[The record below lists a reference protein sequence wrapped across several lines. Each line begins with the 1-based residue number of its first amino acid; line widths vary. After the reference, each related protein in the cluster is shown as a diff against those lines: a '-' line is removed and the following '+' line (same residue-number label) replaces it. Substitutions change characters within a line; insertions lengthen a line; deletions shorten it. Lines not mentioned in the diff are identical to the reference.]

1 MKKILFYV
9 IVHTLLITSAFAQQY
24 QWAKTF
30 DANGTLGNRWD
41 PAHMAVDNS
50 GNIFIA
56 SRSSNPVL
64 SGAQIDVDPDPGITN
79 TINSA
84 NGDNYFAKYD
94 PAGNLLWVKQF
105 PGAFMEIRQIKI
117 ASDGN
122 VLLIGN
128 IRSGFG
134 MPNEIDMNPDPS
146 VTNTLTTYG
155 EDLFIAKYS
164 GNTGDYIWA
173 RQIQSFNSE
182 ANDGRVEFSS
192 YGVYSLYNT
201 VDLDNQDNITICGT
215 FYGYVDFELMDPE
228 PDSVYE
234 GGVYGTAFIVQ
245 YNPNGE
251 TNWLLWNGP
260 GNEGYGFAV
269 KSDQSGNIYYT
280 GAYSLPLNLADNG
293 IFLYKIS
300 EGDVSWS
307 NIINTGN
314 VFYSASAGSSEFAS
328 GLAIDNA
335 GNVYMSGLFKSTVD
349 FDPGPGVSTLEYI
362 SSLPIQCGFLAKYS
376 SSGNYIWAKR
386 IAGGSVNTPPGG
398 ISTPTIT
405 DENKLICTISITQD
419 LNNPYGDIDPGSG
432 VVDTFG
438 SFIAICD
445 TGANLNLFK
454 RVKSTGYMVVK
465 GQGIYLYGTYQDSV
479 DFDLVT
485 PNGQFYQEGLIPS
498 VYFAK
503 YNQCPDA
510 TYNTTASFCQ
520 GETYT
525 FGSESISEPGT
536 YYNTFSTAN
545 ECDSIVVLTLSM
557 TTVDTNVIQ
566 NGNTLSAS
574 ANGDAYQWI
583 DCSNNS
589 NIENATSQNFTPSAP
604 GNYKVEVTQNGC
616 TAQSNCHEVNPVNI
630 NDITAFST
638 INIFPNPTQSDI
650 TIYSSQAINATLAI
664 TDITGRIIATY
675 EPMAPW
681 TTYAINISSLS
692 NGLYFLKIKG
702 EEHQQRT
709 MKFVKQ

>member
-9 IVHTLLITSAFAQQY
+9 IVHTFLITSTFAQQY

-30 DANGTLGNRWD
+30 DVNGILGESWESAD
-41 PAHMAVDNS
+41 MAVDNS

-56 SRSSNPVL
+56 GHGYPAI
-64 SGAQIDVDPDPGITN
+64 SGVQIDVDPDPGASN
-79 TINSA
+79 VINSA
-84 NGDNYFAKYD
+84 DGTNYFAKYD
-94 PAGNLLWVKQF
+94 PTGNLLWVKQF
-105 PGAFMEIRQIKI
+105 PSTSMEIRRIKI
-117 ASDGN
+117 TSDGN

-128 IRSGFG
+128 LRDFFG
-134 MPNEIDMNPDPS
+134 PNEIDMNPDPF

-164 GNTGDYIWA
+164 GSTGDYIWA
-173 RQIQSFNSE
+173 RQIQSFGSE
-182 ANDGRVEFSS
+182 ENEGSVEFST

-215 FYGYVDFELMDPE
+215 FYGYVDFELLDPE

-234 GGVYGTAFIVQ
+234 GGEYGTAFIVQ

-251 TNWLLWNGP
+251 TNWLFWNGA

-280 GAYSLPLNLADNG
+280 GAYSMPLSLADNG

-300 EGDVSWS
+300 EGEVSWS
-307 NIINTGN
+307 NLINTGN
-314 VFYSASAGSSEFAS
+314 VFYPSSASSSEYAS

-335 GNVYMSGLFKSTVD
+335 GNVYMSGVFKSTVD
-349 FDPGPGVSTLEYI
+349 FDPGSGVSTLEYYN
-362 SSLPIQCGFLAKYS
+362 SLSLQCGFLAKYS
-376 SSGNYIWAKR
+376 SSGNYIWAKK
-386 IAGGSVNTPPGG
+386 IAGGSDTPPGH
-398 ISTPTIT
+398 ISNPTIT
-405 DENKLICTISITQD
+405 ADNKLISTISIVQD
-419 LNNPYGDIDPGSG
+419 VNNPYGDIDPGSG

-438 SFIAICD
+438 SYIAICD
-445 TGANLNLFK
+445 TGANLTSFK
-454 RVKSTGYMVVK
+454 RVESYGFMVVK
-465 GQGIYLYGTYQDSV
+465 GQSIYLHGTYHDSV

-485 PNGQFYQEGLIPS
+485 PNGQFYQEGLLSS

-520 GETYT
+520 GESYT

-557 TTVDTNVIQ
+557 TTVDTNVMQ

-604 GNYKVEVTQNGC
+604 GSYKVEVTQNGC

-664 TDITGRIIATY
+664 MDITGRIIATY
-675 EPMAPW
+675 EPMESW

-692 NGLYFLKIKG
+692 NGLYFLKITG